1 MNHRLI
7 AGLLFALSLGAICLG
22 FVLINNPELVSLCD
36 QGGGRSCAQSTLFG
50 IGIPLFYGTR
60 LLPILFFALI
70 FVSRNIFVAW
80 TKFALF
86 AAPLPLLLI
95 LISPATTPEMFTPER
110 NVVTAPLV
118 NLFVGLSFA
127 FLLLQFALL
136 HRKKKVEV

>member
-7 AGLLFALSLGAICLG
+7 AGLLFVLSLVGIFVGYAILRQPQLLGLCIDQAQCLER
-22 FVLINNPELVSLCD
+22 FITS
-36 QGGGRSCAQSTLFG
+36 G
-50 IGIPLFYGTR
+50 IGKPLYFGTR
-60 LLPILFFALI
+60 LLPVLFFALI
-70 FVSRNIFVAW
+70 FVPRNIFMVWA
-80 TKFALF
+80 KFALF

-110 NVVTAPLV
+110 NIVTAPLV

-136 HRKKKVEV
+136 HRKKKVEI

>member
-7 AGLLFALSLGAICLG
+7 AGLLFALSLGAIYFG
-22 FVLINNPELVSLCD
+22 FVLINNPELVSLCN
-36 QGGGRSCAQSTLFG
+36 QGGGRSCTQSTLFG

-60 LLPILFFALI
+60 LLPVLFFALI
-70 FVSRNIFVAW
+70 FVPRSIFMAW

-110 NVVTAPLV
+110 NIVTAPLV
-118 NLFVGLSFA
+118 NLFVALSFA

-136 HRKKKVEV
+136 RKKKKAEA